1 MSQRKSR
8 LRPLGTWV
16 VLLGGLL
23 AGAVVAA
30 GAGKPSSAWTDD
42 FTKGIDTRF
51 WVIANG
57 GAPGYIPN
65 VHKGYYQPNDVSV
78 ANGIV
83 TMRLTQE
90 YGTVDTNPA
99 GVISRGA
106 LLYSKKTYGYGTY
119 QWRMRMSS
127 TAASPVA
134 AGTPVRGSVS
144 AGFNYVNN
152 SQTEIDFE
160 FSALSPSSLFLVN
173 WLNPT
178 PSADPTDLNE
188 TFTELPFI
196 STSTF
201 HTYRFDWQPGLIT
214 YYIDGV
220 PQDLP
225 HFSNVPTAPA
235 YFMINHWGTN
245 SAYWGGAATVGTTR
259 YAYIDW
265 VSYTPLP

>member
-1 MSQRKSR
+1 MGQHKTGVQSR
-8 LRPLGTWV
+8 GALFLM
-16 VLLGGLL
+16 LGGLL
-23 AGAVVAA
+23 AGAAVAA
-30 GAGKPSSAWTDD
+30 GAGKPSSAWTDN
-42 FTKGIDTRF
+42 FTNGIDKSF

-57 GAPGYIPN
+57 GAPGYIPD

-83 TMRLTQE
+83 TLRLTQE
-90 YGTVDTNPA
+90 YGTVDTNPS

-106 LLYSKKTYGYGTY
+106 LLYSRKTYGYGTY

-127 TAASPVA
+127 TATSPTG
-134 AGTPVRGSVS
+134 AGTPVPGSVS

-160 FSALSPSSLFLVN
+160 FSALNPSWLFLVN

-178 PSADPTDLNE
+178 PSSDPTDYNE
-188 TFTELPFI
+188 TYTTLTFD
-196 STSTF
+196 STRAF
-201 HTYRFDWQPGLIT
+201 HTYKYVWQPGQIT
-214 YYIDGV
+214 YYIDDVLKGS
-220 PQDLP
+220 
-225 HFSNVPTAPA
+225 HTSNVPTAPA

-245 SAYWGGAATVGTTR
+245 SDNWGGAATVGTTR

>member
-1 MSQRKSR
+1 MGQHKTRVHS
-8 LRPLGTWV
+8 LGA
-16 VLLGGLL
+16 LFLMLGGLL

-30 GAGKPSSAWTDD
+30 GAGKPTSAWTDD
-42 FTKGIDTRF
+42 FTNGINKSF

-57 GAPGYIPN
+57 SAPGYVPN

-90 YGTVDTNPA
+90 YGTVDTNPS

-127 TAASPVA
+127 TAASPTA
-134 AGTPVRGSVS
+134 SGTPVSGSVS

-160 FSALSPSSLFLVN
+160 FSALDPNSLFLVN
-173 WLNPT
+173 WLNTT
-178 PSADPTDLNE
+178 PSSGPTDYNE
-188 TFTELPFI
+188 TYTELTRPD
-196 STSTF
+196 STSGF
-201 HTYRFDWQPGLIT
+201 HTYTFVWQPGQIT
-214 YYIDGV
+214 YSIDNV
-220 PQDLP
+220 VQDI
-225 HFSNVPTAPA
+225 HTSNVPKAPA

-245 SAYWGGAATVGTTR
+245 SDNWGGGATVGTTR